1 MIDDDTRKEIG
12 KMIQDALDAR
22 EGQNQFQVQPTPY
35 HEHNGVDSPLLNAP
49 AETLGAFRFSTDAN
63 LNLAMPKLSG
73 ADNSNVG
80 FIITASDGQPI
91 LKMNDNAFITA
102 FNKAFAAASNASGAF
117 GDDWFQFYC
126 QMDSVPAP
134 TGPTAGVI
142 EAPSSNRILIKK
154 SGGGMMM
161 RFQGGSPS
169 QAATAGVIDI
179 NYPLALGVYAT
190 GPSRPANM
198 QTSGSGATA
207 IPGTFYYNSSSKT
220 LQYHNGSNWI
230 AVATAG
236 TI

>member
-1 MIDDDTRKEIG
+1 MDENTRNEIK
-12 KMIQDALDAR
+12 KMIQEALDAR
-22 EGQNQFQVQPTPY
+22 EGQNQFQVQPTPF
-35 HEHNGVDSPLLNAP
+35 HEHNGVDSPLITAP
-49 AETLGAFRFSTDAN
+49 GMTLGPFKFSSDAN

-80 FIITASDGQPI
+80 FIITGADGQPV

-102 FNKAFAAASNASGAF
+102 FNKAFAAASNASGPF
-117 GDDWFQFYC
+117 GNDWYQFYC
-126 QMDSVPAP
+126 QLDSIPSP

-142 EAPSSNRILIKK
+142 EAPNSNRILIKK

-169 QAATAGVIDI
+169 VAATAGVIDI
-179 NYPLALGVYAT
+179 NYPLALGVYST

-198 QTSGSGATA
+198 NNGSSTTA
-207 IPGTFYYNSSSKT
+207 IAGTFYYNSSSKT
-220 LQYHNGSNWI
+220 LQYHNGANWI
-230 AVATAG
+230 ALATAG